1 MVEYPALLL
10 DARFLRD
17 VPQAHHRRR
26 VMRRGVEQLGE
37 AGRRGVEG
45 LDRKRKGNG
54 EGYVLDEVLGA
65 NAVRVPLGDGEGE
78 EGMGL
83 WLEFSVSFR
92 SYRDRWGA
100 RMGER

>member
-1 MVEYPALLL
+1 
-10 DARFLRD
+10 
-17 VPQAHHRRR
+17 
-26 VMRRGVEQLGE
+26 
-37 AGRRGVEG
+37 
-45 LDRKRKGNG
+45 
-54 EGYVLDEVLGA
+54 VLDEVLGA
-65 NAVRVPLGDGEGE
+65 NAVRVPLEDGEGE